1 MAKQSKFTEDPEIK
15 AIAQVFSA
23 LKDLEADARNRVLR
37 YVSGKF
43 NIPTSPNV
51 ERESTSYVPSIS
63 TSSDLS
69 ATTDDELDGI
79 SPAGRK
85 WITRNGISP
94 SALMKIFSLGIDEID
109 LIAKS
114 VPGKGKATRQKN
126 IFLLKG
132 MASYL
137 GTGTARFTH
146 EQIKEACLHYDA
158 YDSPNFAKNLNAMS
172 AEVSGTKDTGYT
184 LTAKGIS
191 EATTLIKSMSGTE

>member
-1 MAKQSKFTEDPEIK
+1 MEKQTKIDDPEIT
-15 AIAQVFSA
+15 AISEVYAA
-23 LKDLEADARNRVLR
+23 LKDLENDARIRVIN
-37 YVSGKF
+37 YVSSKF
-43 NIPTSPNV
+43 NIQRSVTKTEGSVSPNPITLPV
-51 ERESTSYVPSIS
+51 TEIESQ
-63 TSSDLS
+63 
-69 ATTDDELDGI
+69 TDDELNGI

-94 SALMKIFSLGIDEID
+94 SNLMKIFSLGIDDID
-109 LIAKS
+109 LVAKS
-114 VPGKGKATRQKN
+114 VPGKGKATRQRN

-158 YDSPNFAKNLNAMS
+158 FDSPNFAKNLNAMS
-172 AEVSGTKDTGYT
+172 ADVSGAKESGYT

-191 EATTLIKSMSGTE
+191 EATTLIKSMSGSES